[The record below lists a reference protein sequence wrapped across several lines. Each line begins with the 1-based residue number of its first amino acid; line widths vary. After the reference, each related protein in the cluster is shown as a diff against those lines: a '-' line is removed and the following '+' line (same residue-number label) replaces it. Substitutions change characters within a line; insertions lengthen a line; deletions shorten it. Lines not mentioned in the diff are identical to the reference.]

1 MPRIR
6 RRVIWAPRAKR
17 DLGDVWR
24 YYARVASV
32 EVADRLLREIDAA
45 AQRLSEDAV
54 RWRARDE
61 LMAGLRSALVP
72 PYVIF
77 YRTDDGI
84 VRSFAYCTDAEILTP
99 YFPKRN
105 ADGAGAAETPGCR
118 YALPGYACF
127 EQALVGFAAAQ
138 PTLRPW
144 RRVRRD

>member
-1 MPRIR
+1 
-6 RRVIWAPRAKR
+6 
-17 DLGDVWR
+17 LGDVWR

-84 VRSFAYCTDAEILTP
+84 VRSFAYCTDAEFLTP

-105 ADGAGAAETPGCR
+105 ADGAGAAETPDVATLFR
-118 YALPGYACF
+118 ATRASSKPWWVSLPLNPPCDRSAESGAI
-127 EQALVGFAAAQ
+127 EGPAK
-138 PTLRPW
+138 PM
-144 RRVRRD
+144 